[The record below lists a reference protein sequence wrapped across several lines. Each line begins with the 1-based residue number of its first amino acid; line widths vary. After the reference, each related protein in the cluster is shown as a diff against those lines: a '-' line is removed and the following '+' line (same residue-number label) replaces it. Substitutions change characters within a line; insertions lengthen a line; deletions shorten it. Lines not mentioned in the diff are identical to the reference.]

1 MREGL
6 KRGFETFF
14 VNGTKTC
21 FNGFKKIQIVSI
33 WPNFAPKKG
42 IRTQYD
48 EISETIGRILGL
60 VVASVWILFISLKRL
75 ASKVEKNSEDK
86 SQMAPSSTDLHTSKT
101 PNVTIV

>member
-1 MREGL
+1 VRDGL

-33 WPNFAPKKG
+33 GPVFGPKKG

-48 EISETIGRILGL
+48 EIGETIGRILG
-60 VVASVWILFISLKRL
+60 
-75 ASKVEKNSEDK
+75 
-86 SQMAPSSTDLHTSKT
+86 
-101 PNVTIV
+101 

>member
-1 MREGL
+1 VREGL

-48 EISETIGRILGL
+48 EISETIGRIIGW
-60 VVASVWILFISLKRL
+60 VV
-75 ASKVEKNSEDK
+75 
-86 SQMAPSSTDLHTSKT
+86 LH
-101 PNVTIV
+101 I

>member
-14 VNGTKTC
+14 VNGTETC
-21 FNGFKKIQIVSI
+21 FNDFKKIQIVSI
-33 WPNFAPKKG
+33 RPIFTPKKG

-60 VVASVWILFISLKRL
+60 GGSQLGLIANFHEIYDFTVSNSRSTFIAIQWRSSLIL
-75 ASKVEKNSEDK
+75 
-86 SQMAPSSTDLHTSKT
+86 MA
-101 PNVTIV
+101 V